1 MSNLSILLPFAL
13 PESGLPL
20 SAAVQATL
28 EQGRW
33 SSPTPATGVEELLFQ
48 LFGVPFRPGRLPAA
62 PLAYWG
68 TSGEYTPHWCL
79 RVDPV
84 HLHARR
90 HELVMVREPDLG
102 LEPGEAAELTA
113 LLEHEYAGLGW
124 RVVAP
129 EPQSW
134 FLFPTATPDIDTTPP
149 GRIGEGNIDPYL
161 PAGPEALEWRQRLN
175 EIQMLFHDVAVNTRR
190 EDAGKLPVN
199 SVWFWGGGRMPA
211 AVPRSWDQVF
221 TDDALATGL
230 AKLTGTPLSAE
241 PPQTGEM
248 MELLKT
254 QDRKLLILLSHESDD
269 PWRQAL
275 ADLIDQGAD
284 RVRLIRPDGATLV
297 PRTTRRRWWQRFAA
311 RNGEW

>member
-1 MSNLSILLPFAL
+1 MSHVSILLPFAL
-13 PESGLPL
+13 PEASRPL

-33 SSPTPATGVEELLFQ
+33 SSPTSATGVEELLFQ

-62 PLAYWG
+62 PVAYWG
-68 TSGEYTPHWCL
+68 TSGEPTPHWCL

-90 HELVMVREPDLG
+90 HELVMVSEPDLG
-102 LEPGEAAELTA
+102 LEAGEAAELVA
-113 LLEHEYAGLGW
+113 LLEHEYAHLGW

-129 EPQSW
+129 EPRSW
-134 FLFPTATPDIDTTPP
+134 FLFPTTPPDIDTTPP

-161 PAGPEALEWRQRLN
+161 PVGPESLAWRQRLN
-175 EIQMLFHDVAVNTRR
+175 EIQMLFHEVPVNTRR
-190 EDAGKLPVN
+190 EAAGELPVN

-221 TDDALATGL
+221 AVDALATGL

-241 PPQTGEM
+241 PPGTGEL
-248 MELLKT
+248 MELLNSPG
-254 QDRKLLILLSHESDD
+254 RKILVSLSHDCCD
-269 PWRQAL
+269 RWWHTL
-275 ADLIDQGAD
+275 AELIEQGVG

-297 PRTTRRRWWQRFAA
+297 APAARRRWWRRFAA
-311 RNGEW
+311 RDRQS